1 MLNQLL
7 ESRAR
12 RERRPGGTAVSI
24 MMHALMMAGLI
35 RATANATV
43 PTFDK
48 PTEVPLRIT
57 TLKTPAPP
65 PPTST
70 EQQAVNAARG
80 QQPSDL
86 AAPTLVP
93 PIEIPTALPDI
104 DYAKAPTR
112 LEDFAT
118 GRRRQLGGEI
128 GGTGN
133 APTSDVYF
141 DWQVERPAAVLPGSR
156 GPDYPAVLREAGV
169 EGVVVVQFVVDTL
182 GRADLGTIEVVRS
195 DHAFFTSA
203 VKRTLETMRF
213 LPAEVGERKVR
224 QRVVQP
230 FQFTLNR

>member
-24 MMHALMMAGLI
+24 LMHAVVMAGLI

-43 PTFDK
+43 PTFEK
-48 PTEVPLRIT
+48 PTEVPLQIT
-57 TLKTPAPP
+57 KIETPAPP
-65 PPTST
+65 AAKPIE
-70 EQQAVNAARG
+70 EQALDAARAP
-80 QQPSDL
+80 QSPDL
-86 AAPTLVP
+86 AAPTLVAP
-93 PIEIPTALPDI
+93 VEIPSVLPDI

-112 LEDFAT
+112 LEDFAS

-133 APTSDVYF
+133 APRSDVYF
-141 DWQVERPAAVLPGSR
+141 EWQVERPAAVLPGSR
-156 GPDYPAVLREAGV
+156 GPEYPAVLREAGV

-182 GRADLGTIEVVRS
+182 GRADLGTLEVVRS